1 MKLLKDYIRVYD
13 DVIDEALC
21 QQCISLFE
29 DNKELHQR
37 LENELRPQCT
47 QFNFTKLYQEDKT
60 THEPL
65 HYLLQAA
72 YVGCLNLYKTE
83 AGVGD
88 KYQDDV
94 ALEEFR
100 FTKYNT
106 SFQDDCAL
114 PSGDSDQYKEHVHVR
129 DYNSARRYLAMIL
142 YLSEPNEGEEVFPDI
157 SYWIKPKCGRMVVFP
172 PTWQYPNLSKPC
184 RKRAKYQVGTYLHYL

>member
-60 THEPL
+60 PT
-65 HYLLQAA
+65 
-72 YVGCLNLYKTE
+72 NLYTT
-83 AGVGD
+83 
-88 KYQDDV
+88 YYRQ
-94 ALEEFR
+94 
-100 FTKYNT
+100 
-106 SFQDDCAL
+106 
-114 PSGDSDQYKEHVHVR
+114 
-129 DYNSARRYLAMIL
+129 
-142 YLSEPNEGEEVFPDI
+142 
-157 SYWIKPKCGRMVVFP
+157 RMWVV
-172 PTWQYPNLSKPC
+172 
-184 RKRAKYQVGTYLHYL
+184 